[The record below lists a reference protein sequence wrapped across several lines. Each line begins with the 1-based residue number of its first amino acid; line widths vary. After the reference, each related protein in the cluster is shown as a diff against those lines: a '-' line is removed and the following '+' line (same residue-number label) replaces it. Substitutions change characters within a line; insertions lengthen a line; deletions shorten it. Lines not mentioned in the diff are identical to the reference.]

1 MKRNDWAGGFWAK
14 AAAFF
19 LAVVLVPVLLSY
31 GAALAFSYSG
41 ELRGDFY
48 ESSICSSAVYR
59 EMSHVYDSYHYYVE
73 NGQSGVLEKYDDWYP
88 ADDRSTNVRFSIEDE
103 AGTILFDNHRTGDVP
118 VTGWWGEM
126 AQDGVVFRSYI
137 AVDYPAQDSIYR
149 ARDFYYTMKRLAPH
163 AAAVVLAC
171 AAAELFFL
179 VFLARAA
186 GRRPGREEAVAGWQ
200 EKLPFDLYVLL
211 LLGGGGVL
219 VVAAVESAESRV
231 DRYDPIVLALLLAFA
246 ALAYAL
252 FLAFWMTLCT
262 RVKLGRWWENTVCC
276 WLLRLCRRI
285 LRWCWRVLCRAWG
298 ALADFVRGIPLVWRT
313 AVGCCVIGVLLIA
326 FESNHAAGPL
336 LLTLLVLSV
345 AACLFSMQL
354 RRLQK
359 GGEALAAGDLTSKVD
374 TSRMY
379 FDLKRHGENL
389 NAISRGMSIAVE
401 QRLKSERLKT
411 ELITNVSHDIKT
423 PLTSIVNYVDLLQ
436 REHTPE
442 QEREYLAVLDRQAHK
457 LKKLTVD
464 LVEIVQGV
472 DGQHSLP
479 HRAAERARAGRPDG
493 GRVRRKAVRCAARA
507 GGDAA
512 GRGALLPVRRRADVA
527 RAGQS
532 PLERLQVCLRGHAAL
547 HRGEARG
554 RDGGVLVQEHLA
566 RCAQHRPRRADGA
579 LCARGQ
585 LAHDRGQRAWAEHR
599 QEPCGAA
606 EGHVLHRHRRRPV
619 QGRLRPAAH
628 GVTISTQSLKKG
640 LKKIKAQNKRPPA
653 MLGSSQERGGLF
665 LCLICGS

>member
-14 AAAFF
+14 AAAFL

-31 GAALAFSYSG
+31 GTALAFSYSG
-41 ELRGDFY
+41 ELRGGFY

-59 EMSHVYDSYHYYVE
+59 EMSHVYDSYHYYAE
-73 NGQSGVLEKYDDWYP
+73 NGQTEVLAKYDDWYP
-88 ADDRSTNVRFSIEDE
+88 ADDRYTNVRFSIEDE
-103 AGTILFDNHRTGDVP
+103 AGTILFDNHRTGDIP

-137 AVDYPAQDSIYR
+137 AADYPAQDNVYR
-149 ARDFYYTMKRLAPH
+149 ARDFYYTMTRLAPH
-163 AAAVVLAC
+163 AAAVVIAC
-171 AAAELFFL
+171 AAAELFLFI
-179 VFLARAA
+179 FLARAA

-200 EKLPFDLYVLL
+200 EKLPFDLYALL

-219 VVAAVESAESRV
+219 VVAAVESAEQRL
-231 DRYDPIVLALLLAFA
+231 DRFDPIALALLLAFA

-252 FLAFWMTLCT
+252 FLAFWTTLCT

-276 WLLRLCRRI
+276 WLLRLCRRV

-298 ALADFVRGIPLVWRT
+298 ALSGFVRGIPLVWRT
-313 AVGCCVIGVLLIA
+313 AVGCCVIGVLLFA
-326 FESNHAAGPL
+326 LESNHAAGPL

-359 GGEALAAGDLTSKVD
+359 GGEALAAGDLTSQVD
-374 TSRMY
+374 TSHMY

-436 REHTPE
+436 SEHTPE

-464 LVEIVQGV
+464 LVEM
-472 DGQHSLP
+472 S
-479 HRAAERARAGRPDG
+479 
-493 GRVRRKAVRCAARA
+493 KASTGNIPC
-507 GGDAA
+507 
-512 GRGALLPVRRRADVA
+512 
-527 RAGQS
+527 
-532 PLERLQVCLRGHAAL
+532 
-547 HRGEARG
+547 
-554 RDGGVLVQEHLA
+554 HLA
-566 RCAQHRPRRADGA
+566 RRSVRELIDQTVGEYAEKLSAARLEPVVTLPDEDLYCLCDGA
-579 LCARGQ
+579 LMWRVLDNLLSNACKYACAGTRLYIAARREGETVAFSFKNISRDALNIDPDELMERFVRG
-585 LAHDRGQRAWAEHR
+585 DSSRTT
-599 QEPCGAA
+599 
-606 EGHVLHRHRRRPV
+606 EGSGLGLNIAKSLVELQKGTFSIAIDGDLFKVGFVLPR
-619 QGRLRPAAH
+619 
-628 GVTISTQSLKKG
+628 T
-640 LKKIKAQNKRPPA
+640 
-653 MLGSSQERGGLF
+653 E
-665 LCLICGS
+665 

>member
-14 AAAFF
+14 AAAFL
-19 LAVVLVPVLLSY
+19 LAVVLVPVTLVYGAAFALSY
-31 GAALAFSYSG
+31 GG

-59 EMSHVYDSYHYYVE
+59 EMSHVYDSYHYYAE
-73 NGQSGVLEKYDDWYP
+73 NGQTEVLAKYDDWYP

-103 AGTILFDNHRTGDVP
+103 AGAILFDNHRTGDIP

-137 AVDYPAQDSIYR
+137 AADYPAQDSVYWALRIYDVM
-149 ARDFYYTMKRLAPH
+149 AEFAPN
-163 AAAVVLAC
+163 AAVVVTVC
-171 AAAELFFL
+171 ALAELLFL

-186 GRRPGREEAVAGWQ
+186 GRRVGREETVAGWQ
-200 EKLPFDLYVLL
+200 EKIPFDLYAAVV
-211 LLGGGGVL
+211 LGGSAML
-219 VVAAVESAESRV
+219 VAAAASGTEDTFQGFE
-231 DRYDPIVLALLLAFA
+231 PIMIAAVLACCA
-246 ALAYAL
+246 AAYAL
-252 FLAFWMTLCT
+252 FLAFWMTLCA

-298 ALADFVRGIPLVWRT
+298 ALAGFVRGIPLVWRT
-313 AVGCCVIGVLLIA
+313 AVGCCVIGVLLFA
-326 FESNHAAGPL
+326 LESNHADGL
-336 LLTLLVLSV
+336 LLALLAVLSV
-345 AACLFSMQL
+345 AACLLSMQL

-359 GGEALAAGDLTSKVD
+359 GGEALAAGDLTSQVD
-374 TSRMY
+374 TSHMY

-464 LVEIVQGV
+464 LVEMSKASTGNIPCHIARRSVRELIDQTVGEY
-472 DGQHSLP
+472 
-479 HRAAERARAGRPDG
+479 AE
-493 GRVRRKAVRCAARA
+493 KLSAAR
-507 GGDAA
+507 
-512 GRGALLPVRRRADVA
+512 LEPVVTLPDEE
-527 RAGQS
+527 
-532 PLERLQVCLRGHAAL
+532 LYCL
-547 HRGEARG
+547 
-554 RDGGVLVQEHLA
+554 
-566 RCAQHRPRRADGA
+566 CDGA
-579 LCARGQ
+579 LMWRVLDNLLSNACKYACAGTRLYIAARREGETVAFSFKNISRDALNVDPDELLERFVRG
-585 LAHDRGQRAWAEHR
+585 DSSRTT
-599 QEPCGAA
+599 
-606 EGHVLHRHRRRPV
+606 EGSGL
-619 QGRLRPAAH
+619 GLNIAK
-628 GVTISTQSLKKG
+628 SLVELQKG
-640 LKKIKAQNKRPPA
+640 TFSIAID
-653 MLGSSQERGGLF
+653 GDLF
-665 LCLICGS
+665 KVGFILPRTE

>member
-14 AAAFF
+14 AAAFL
-19 LAVVLVPVLLSY
+19 LAVVLVPVTLVYGAAFALSY
-31 GAALAFSYSG
+31 GG

-59 EMSHVYDSYHYYVE
+59 EMSHVYDSYHYYAE
-73 NGQSGVLEKYDDWYP
+73 NGQTEVLAKYDDWYP

-103 AGTILFDNHRTGDVP
+103 AGAILFDNHRTGDIP

-137 AVDYPAQDSIYR
+137 AADYPAQDSVYWALRIYDVM
-149 ARDFYYTMKRLAPH
+149 AEFAPN
-163 AAAVVLAC
+163 AAVVVTVC
-171 AAAELFFL
+171 ALAELLFL

-186 GRRPGREEAVAGWQ
+186 GRRVGREETVAGWQ
-200 EKLPFDLYVLL
+200 EKIPFDLYAAVV
-211 LLGGGGVL
+211 LGGSAMLVAAAASGTEDTFQGFEPIMIAVVL
-219 VVAAVESAESRV
+219 VCCAA
-231 DRYDPIVLALLLAFA
+231 
-246 ALAYAL
+246 AYAL
-252 FLAFWMTLCT
+252 FLAFWMTLCV

-298 ALADFVRGIPLVWRT
+298 ALAGFVRGIPLVWRT
-313 AVGCCVIGVLLIA
+313 AVGCCVIGVLLFA
-326 FESNHAAGPL
+326 LESNHADGL
-336 LLTLLVLSV
+336 LLALLAVLSV
-345 AACLFSMQL
+345 AACLLSMQL

-359 GGEALAAGDLTSKVD
+359 GGEALAAGDLTSQVD
-374 TSRMY
+374 TSHMY

-464 LVEIVQGV
+464 LVEMSKASTGNIPCHIARRSVRELIDQTVGEY
-472 DGQHSLP
+472 
-479 HRAAERARAGRPDG
+479 AE
-493 GRVRRKAVRCAARA
+493 KLSAAR
-507 GGDAA
+507 
-512 GRGALLPVRRRADVA
+512 LEPVVTLPDEE
-527 RAGQS
+527 
-532 PLERLQVCLRGHAAL
+532 LYCL
-547 HRGEARG
+547 
-554 RDGGVLVQEHLA
+554 
-566 RCAQHRPRRADGA
+566 CDGA
-579 LCARGQ
+579 LMWRVLDNLLSNACKYACAGTRLYIAARREGETVAFSFKNISRDALNVDPDELLERFVRG
-585 LAHDRGQRAWAEHR
+585 DSSRTT
-599 QEPCGAA
+599 
-606 EGHVLHRHRRRPV
+606 EGSGLGLNIAKSLVELQKGTFSIAIDGDLFKVGFVLPR
-619 QGRLRPAAH
+619 
-628 GVTISTQSLKKG
+628 T
-640 LKKIKAQNKRPPA
+640 
-653 MLGSSQERGGLF
+653 E
-665 LCLICGS
+665 

>member
-14 AAAFF
+14 AAAFL

-73 NGQSGVLEKYDDWYP
+73 NGQTEVLAKYDDWYP
-88 ADDRSTNVRFSIEDE
+88 ADDRYTNVRFSIEDE
-103 AGTILFDNHRTGDVP
+103 AGTILFDNHRTGDIP

-137 AVDYPAQDSIYR
+137 AADYPAQDSVYWALRIYDVM
-149 ARDFYYTMKRLAPH
+149 AELAPN
-163 AAAVVLAC
+163 AAVVVTVC
-171 AAAELFFL
+171 ALAELFFL

-186 GRRPGREEAVAGWQ
+186 GRRAGHEEAVAGWQ
-200 EKLPFDLYVLL
+200 EKIPFDLYAAVV
-211 LLGGGGVL
+211 LGGSAML
-219 VVAAVESAESRV
+219 VAAAASGMENTFGFE
-231 DRYDPIVLALLLAFA
+231 PIMIAVVLACCA
-246 ALAYAL
+246 AAYAL
-252 FLAFWMTLCT
+252 FLAFWMTLCA

-276 WLLRLCRRI
+276 WLLRLCRRV
-285 LRWCWRVLCRAWG
+285 LRWCWRMLCRAWG
-298 ALADFVRGIPLVWRT
+298 ALAGFVRGIPLVWRT
-313 AVGCCVIGVLLIA
+313 AVGCCAVSVLLIA

-359 GGEALAAGDLTSKVD
+359 GGEALAAGDLTSQVD
-374 TSRMY
+374 TSHMY

-464 LVEIVQGV
+464 LVEM
-472 DGQHSLP
+472 S
-479 HRAAERARAGRPDG
+479 
-493 GRVRRKAVRCAARA
+493 KASTGNIPC
-507 GGDAA
+507 
-512 GRGALLPVRRRADVA
+512 
-527 RAGQS
+527 
-532 PLERLQVCLRGHAAL
+532 
-547 HRGEARG
+547 
-554 RDGGVLVQEHLA
+554 HLA
-566 RCAQHRPRRADGA
+566 RRSVRELIDQTVGEYAEKLSAARLEPVVTLPDEDLYCLCDGA
-579 LCARGQ
+579 LMWRVLDNLLSNACKYACAGTRLYIAARREGETVAFSFKNISRDALNIDPDELMERFVRG
-585 LAHDRGQRAWAEHR
+585 DSSRTT
-599 QEPCGAA
+599 
-606 EGHVLHRHRRRPV
+606 EGSELGLNIAKSLVELQKGTFSIAIDGDLFKVGFVLPR
-619 QGRLRPAAH
+619 
-628 GVTISTQSLKKG
+628 T
-640 LKKIKAQNKRPPA
+640 
-653 MLGSSQERGGLF
+653 E
-665 LCLICGS
+665 

>member
-14 AAAFF
+14 AAAFL
-19 LAVVLVPVLLSY
+19 LAVVLVPVTLVYGAAFALSY
-31 GAALAFSYSG
+31 GG

-59 EMSHVYDSYHYYVE
+59 EMSHVYDSYHYYAE
-73 NGQSGVLEKYDDWYP
+73 NGQTEVLAKYDDWYP

-103 AGTILFDNHRTGDVP
+103 AGAILFDNHRTGDIP

-137 AVDYPAQDSIYR
+137 AADYPAQDSVYWALRIYDVM
-149 ARDFYYTMKRLAPH
+149 AEFAPN
-163 AAAVVLAC
+163 AAVVVTVC
-171 AAAELFFL
+171 ALAELLFL

-186 GRRPGREEAVAGWQ
+186 GRRVGREETVAGWQ
-200 EKLPFDLYVLL
+200 EKIPFDLYAAVV
-211 LLGGGGVL
+211 LGGSAML
-219 VVAAVESAESRV
+219 VAAAASGTEDTFQGFE
-231 DRYDPIVLALLLAFA
+231 PIMIAVVLACCA
-246 ALAYAL
+246 AAYAL
-252 FLAFWMTLCT
+252 FLAFWMTLCA

-298 ALADFVRGIPLVWRT
+298 ALAGFVRGIPLVWRT
-313 AVGCCVIGVLLIA
+313 AVGCCVIGVLLFA
-326 FESNHAAGPL
+326 LESNHADGL
-336 LLTLLVLSV
+336 LLMLIALLSV
-345 AACLFSMQL
+345 AACLLSMQL

-359 GGEALAAGDLTSKVD
+359 GGEALAAGDLTSQVD
-374 TSRMY
+374 TSHMY

-464 LVEIVQGV
+464 LVEMSKASTGNIPCHIARRSVRELIDQTVGEY
-472 DGQHSLP
+472 
-479 HRAAERARAGRPDG
+479 AE
-493 GRVRRKAVRCAARA
+493 KLSAAR
-507 GGDAA
+507 
-512 GRGALLPVRRRADVA
+512 LEPVVTLPDEE
-527 RAGQS
+527 
-532 PLERLQVCLRGHAAL
+532 LYCL
-547 HRGEARG
+547 
-554 RDGGVLVQEHLA
+554 
-566 RCAQHRPRRADGA
+566 CDGA
-579 LCARGQ
+579 LMWRVLDNLLSNACKYACAGTRLYVAARREGETVAFSFKNISRDALNVDPDELLERFVRG
-585 LAHDRGQRAWAEHR
+585 DSSRTT
-599 QEPCGAA
+599 
-606 EGHVLHRHRRRPV
+606 EGSGL
-619 QGRLRPAAH
+619 GLNIAK
-628 GVTISTQSLKKG
+628 SLVELQKG
-640 LKKIKAQNKRPPA
+640 TFSIAID
-653 MLGSSQERGGLF
+653 GDLF
-665 LCLICGS
+665 KVGFILPRTE

>member
-14 AAAFF
+14 AAAFL

-59 EMSHVYDSYHYYVE
+59 EMSHVYDNYNYYVE
-73 NGQSGVLEKYDDWYP
+73 NGQADIYGNFSDWYP

-137 AVDYPAQDSIYR
+137 AVDYPAQDSVYWALRIY
-149 ARDFYYTMKRLAPH
+149 DTMAELAPN
-163 AAAVVLAC
+163 AAVVVTVC
-171 AAAELFFL
+171 ALAELFFL

-186 GRRPGREEAVAGWQ
+186 GRRVGREEAVAGWQ
-200 EKLPFDLYVLL
+200 EKIPFDLYAAVV
-211 LLGGGGVL
+211 LGGSAML
-219 VVAAVESAESRV
+219 VAAAASGTEDTFQGFE
-231 DRYDPIVLALLLAFA
+231 PIMIAAVLACCA
-246 ALAYAL
+246 AAYAL
-252 FLAFWMTLCT
+252 FLAFWTTLCT

-298 ALADFVRGIPLVWRT
+298 ALAGFVRGIPLVWRT
-313 AVGCCVIGVLLIA
+313 AVGCCVIGVLLFA
-326 FESNHAAGPL
+326 LESNHADGL
-336 LLTLLVLSV
+336 LLMLIAVLSV
-345 AACLFSMQL
+345 AACLLSMQL

-359 GGEALAAGDLTSKVD
+359 GGEALAAGDLTSQVD
-374 TSRMY
+374 TSHMY
-379 FDLKRHGENL
+379 FDLKHHGENL

-442 QEREYLAVLDRQAHK
+442 QEREYLTVLDRQAHK

-464 LVEIVQGV
+464 LVEMSKASTGNIPCHIARRSVRELIDQTVGEY
-472 DGQHSLP
+472 
-479 HRAAERARAGRPDG
+479 AE
-493 GRVRRKAVRCAARA
+493 KLSAAR
-507 GGDAA
+507 
-512 GRGALLPVRRRADVA
+512 LEPVVTLPDEE
-527 RAGQS
+527 
-532 PLERLQVCLRGHAAL
+532 LYCL
-547 HRGEARG
+547 
-554 RDGGVLVQEHLA
+554 
-566 RCAQHRPRRADGA
+566 CDGA
-579 LCARGQ
+579 LMWRVLDNLLSNACKYACAGTRLYIAARREGETVAFSFKNISRDALNIDPDELMERFVRG
-585 LAHDRGQRAWAEHR
+585 DSSRTT
-599 QEPCGAA
+599 
-606 EGHVLHRHRRRPV
+606 EGSGLGLNIAKSLVELQKGTFSIAIDGDLFKVGFVLPR
-619 QGRLRPAAH
+619 
-628 GVTISTQSLKKG
+628 T
-640 LKKIKAQNKRPPA
+640 
-653 MLGSSQERGGLF
+653 E
-665 LCLICGS
+665 

>member
-14 AAAFF
+14 AAAFL

-59 EMSHVYDSYHYYVE
+59 EMSHVYDSYHYYAE
-73 NGQSGVLEKYDDWYP
+73 NGQAEVLAKYDSWYP

-137 AVDYPAQDSIYR
+137 AADYPAQDSVYWALRIYDVM
-149 ARDFYYTMKRLAPH
+149 AELAPN
-163 AAAVVLAC
+163 AAVVVTVC
-171 AAAELFFL
+171 ALAELFFL

-186 GRRPGREEAVAGWQ
+186 GRRVGREEAVAGWQ
-200 EKLPFDLYVLL
+200 EKIPFDLYAAVV
-211 LLGGGGVL
+211 LGGSAML
-219 VVAAVESAESRV
+219 VAAAASGTENTFGFE
-231 DRYDPIVLALLLAFA
+231 PIMIAAVLACCA
-246 ALAYAL
+246 AAYAL
-252 FLAFWMTLCT
+252 FLAFWMTLCA

-276 WLLRLCRRI
+276 WLLRLCRRV

-298 ALADFVRGIPLVWRT
+298 ALAGFVRGIPLVWRT
-313 AVGCCVIGVLLIA
+313 AVGCCVIGVLLFA
-326 FESNHAAGPL
+326 LESNHADGL
-336 LLTLLVLSV
+336 LLMLIAVLSV
-345 AACLFSMQL
+345 AACLLSMQL

-359 GGEALAAGDLTSKVD
+359 GGEALAAGDLTSQVD
-374 TSRMY
+374 TSHMY
-379 FDLKRHGENL
+379 FDLKHHGENL

-401 QRLKSERLKT
+401 QKLKSERLKT

-464 LVEIVQGV
+464 LVEMSKASTGNIPCHIARRSVRELIDQTVGEY
-472 DGQHSLP
+472 
-479 HRAAERARAGRPDG
+479 AE
-493 GRVRRKAVRCAARA
+493 KLSAAR
-507 GGDAA
+507 
-512 GRGALLPVRRRADVA
+512 LEPVVTLPDEE
-527 RAGQS
+527 
-532 PLERLQVCLRGHAAL
+532 LYCL
-547 HRGEARG
+547 
-554 RDGGVLVQEHLA
+554 
-566 RCAQHRPRRADGA
+566 CDGA
-579 LCARGQ
+579 LMWRVLDNLLSNACKYACAGTRLYIAARREGETVAFSFKNISRDALNIDPDELMERFVRG
-585 LAHDRGQRAWAEHR
+585 DSSRTT
-599 QEPCGAA
+599 
-606 EGHVLHRHRRRPV
+606 EGSGLGLNIAKSLVELQKGTFSIAIDGDLFKVGFVLPR
-619 QGRLRPAAH
+619 
-628 GVTISTQSLKKG
+628 T
-640 LKKIKAQNKRPPA
+640 
-653 MLGSSQERGGLF
+653 E
-665 LCLICGS
+665 

>member
-14 AAAFF
+14 AAAFL
-19 LAVVLVPVLLSY
+19 LAVVLVPVTLVYGAAFALSY
-31 GAALAFSYSG
+31 GG

-59 EMSHVYDSYHYYVE
+59 EMSHVYDSYHYYAE
-73 NGQSGVLEKYDDWYP
+73 NGQTEVLAKYDDWYP

-103 AGTILFDNHRTGDVP
+103 AGAILFDNHRTGDIP

-137 AVDYPAQDSIYR
+137 AADYPAQDSVYWALRIYDVM
-149 ARDFYYTMKRLAPH
+149 AEFAPN
-163 AAAVVLAC
+163 AAVIVTVC
-171 AAAELFFL
+171 ALAELFFL

-186 GRRPGREEAVAGWQ
+186 GRRVGREETVAGWQ
-200 EKLPFDLYVLL
+200 EKIPFDLYAAVV
-211 LLGGGGVL
+211 LGGSAML
-219 VVAAVESAESRV
+219 VAAAASGTEDTFQGFE
-231 DRYDPIVLALLLAFA
+231 PIMIAVVLACCA
-246 ALAYAL
+246 AAYAL
-252 FLAFWMTLCT
+252 FLAFWMTLCA

-298 ALADFVRGIPLVWRT
+298 ALAGFVRGIPLVWRT
-313 AVGCCVIGVLLIA
+313 AVGCCVIGVLLFA
-326 FESNHAAGPL
+326 LESNHADGL
-336 LLTLLVLSV
+336 LLMLIALLSV
-345 AACLFSMQL
+345 AACLLSMQL

-359 GGEALAAGDLTSKVD
+359 GGEALAAGDLTSQVD
-374 TSRMY
+374 TSHMY

-464 LVEIVQGV
+464 LVEMSKASTGNIPCHIARRSVRELIDQTVGEY
-472 DGQHSLP
+472 
-479 HRAAERARAGRPDG
+479 AE
-493 GRVRRKAVRCAARA
+493 KLSAAR
-507 GGDAA
+507 
-512 GRGALLPVRRRADVA
+512 LEPVVTLPDEE
-527 RAGQS
+527 
-532 PLERLQVCLRGHAAL
+532 LYCL
-547 HRGEARG
+547 
-554 RDGGVLVQEHLA
+554 
-566 RCAQHRPRRADGA
+566 CDGA
-579 LCARGQ
+579 LMWRVLDNLLSNACKYACAGTRLYIAARREGETVAFSFKNISRDALNVGPDELMERFVRG
-585 LAHDRGQRAWAEHR
+585 DSSRTT
-599 QEPCGAA
+599 
-606 EGHVLHRHRRRPV
+606 EGSGL
-619 QGRLRPAAH
+619 GLNIAK
-628 GVTISTQSLKKG
+628 SLVELQKG
-640 LKKIKAQNKRPPA
+640 TFSIAID
-653 MLGSSQERGGLF
+653 GDLF
-665 LCLICGS
+665 KVGFILPRTE

>member
-14 AAAFF
+14 AAAFL

-73 NGQSGVLEKYDDWYP
+73 NGQSEVLEKYDDWSP

-103 AGTILFDNHRTGDVP
+103 AGAILFDNHRTGDIP

-137 AVDYPAQDSIYR
+137 AAAYPAQDSVYWALRIYDVM
-149 ARDFYYTMKRLAPH
+149 AELAPN
-163 AAAVVLAC
+163 AAVVVTVC
-171 AAAELFFL
+171 ALAELFFL

-186 GRRPGREEAVAGWQ
+186 GRRVGREEAVAGWQ
-200 EKLPFDLYVLL
+200 EKIPFDLYAAVV
-211 LLGGGGVL
+211 LGGSAML
-219 VVAAVESAESRV
+219 VAAAASGMENTFGFE
-231 DRYDPIVLALLLAFA
+231 PIMIAAVLACCA
-246 ALAYAL
+246 AAYAL
-252 FLAFWMTLCT
+252 FLAFWMTLCA

-276 WLLRLCRRI
+276 WLLRLCRRV

-298 ALADFVRGIPLVWRT
+298 ALSGFVRGIPLVWRT
-313 AVGCCVIGVLLIA
+313 AVGCCVIGVLLFA
-326 FESNHAAGPL
+326 LESNHADGL
-336 LLTLLVLSV
+336 LLMLIAVLSV
-345 AACLFSMQL
+345 AACLLSMQL

-359 GGEALAAGDLTSKVD
+359 GGEALAAGDLTSQVD
-374 TSRMY
+374 TSHMY
-379 FDLKRHGENL
+379 FDLKHHGENL

-401 QRLKSERLKT
+401 QKLKSERLKT

-464 LVEIVQGV
+464 LVEMSKASTGNIPCNIARRSVRELIDQTVGEY
-472 DGQHSLP
+472 
-479 HRAAERARAGRPDG
+479 AE
-493 GRVRRKAVRCAARA
+493 KLSAAR
-507 GGDAA
+507 
-512 GRGALLPVRRRADVA
+512 LEPVVTLPDEE
-527 RAGQS
+527 
-532 PLERLQVCLRGHAAL
+532 LYCL
-547 HRGEARG
+547 
-554 RDGGVLVQEHLA
+554 
-566 RCAQHRPRRADGA
+566 CDGA
-579 LCARGQ
+579 LMWRVLDNLLSNACKYACAGTRLYIAARREGETVAFSFKNISRDALNIDPDELLERFVRG
-585 LAHDRGQRAWAEHR
+585 DSSRTT
-599 QEPCGAA
+599 
-606 EGHVLHRHRRRPV
+606 EGSGLGLNIAKSLVELQKGTFSIAIDGDLFKVGFVLPR
-619 QGRLRPAAH
+619 
-628 GVTISTQSLKKG
+628 T
-640 LKKIKAQNKRPPA
+640 
-653 MLGSSQERGGLF
+653 E
-665 LCLICGS
+665 